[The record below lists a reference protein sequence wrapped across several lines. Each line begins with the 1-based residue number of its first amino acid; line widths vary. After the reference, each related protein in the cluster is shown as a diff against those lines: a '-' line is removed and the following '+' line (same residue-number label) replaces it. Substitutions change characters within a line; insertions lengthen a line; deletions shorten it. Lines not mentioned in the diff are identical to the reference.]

1 MAIYDEWKILI
12 LPLNVIKKKITSA
25 FGFKGM
31 ISSGG
36 PGNEGINL
44 ATWINERID
53 DGTIDVGIG
62 ITDGDKGD
70 ITVTSTGTIWTIDDN
85 SVTNTKAADMLAN
98 SIKSRPFATVG
109 DPFDITLGPNQ
120 TIGRG
125 PTGDILALN
134 LGTNLSISGSTINA
148 AVIASGVPN
157 TPAGTI
163 AATNVQTAINELD
176 TEKQVDILWQ
186 EETSPIGSAGTI
198 HTVKFVGA
206 GVLAESPLADGILTV
221 NIPGGTA
228 YTAGTGINISG
239 GNVISNTAPD
249 QTVVITGATG
259 TYPNF
264 TLPTNEVPLTFTS
277 GLTRTVN
284 TVTNDLI
291 TGKSGGQTIFG
302 GTASGEN
309 LTLSST
315 TNATKGKI
323 IFGSSSAY
331 DGTNMRLG
339 INSTTPTSR
348 LDILTTGI
356 AVAQDNS
363 YGLTLIN
370 TTVAAAGVQQMS
382 PPILWEGQGWKT
394 TATAGS
400 QIVRFIADILPVQGT
415 TSPTGLWQLKS
426 SIDGGAYTNRLT
438 VGSDGSFFA
447 GIAAGNSFTLN
458 ATVGVQM
465 AGGSN
470 GAFRIRTISGGYT
483 TFFTVGQNYDWNS
496 QPGTW
501 VFKNENASFGNNST
515 TGTGGHV
522 VMSETFK
529 PASGT
534 AVYSELTLNPI
545 INQTGSATG
554 ATYGLR
560 INPTLTSVLG
570 VFTGLELNQNA
581 HIAIYQSGSS
591 SNNRFAGQTII
602 GAITAPTTSAAL
614 EVASTTGALLIP
626 RMTTIQRDAL
636 IASDGM
642 ILYNITDSKFQ
653 GREAGA
659 WVNLI

>member
-331 DGTNMRLG
+331 DGSLMFLG
-339 INSTTPTSR
+339 
-348 LDILTTGI
+348 L
-356 AVAQDNS
+356 
-363 YGLTLIN
+363 
-370 TTVAAAGVQQMS
+370 
-382 PPILWEGQGWKT
+382 
-394 TATAGS
+394 
-400 QIVRFIADILPVQGT
+400 GT
-415 TSPTGLWQLKS
+415 TSPGAGLHVAINGAISQPGILGNGTWITGGSTTTNKPYLLIEPAGTTSSTWNTAGTGLGVNALTGFTGNIVDFQLSGASRFRVNSAGLVTTFAGITMS
-426 SIDGGAYTNRLT
+426 SGDFNLSTGGSEIVWAGRMRIEATASGNLRFKNPAGTDFSLLQLGGTTNLYAAIKQLNGNSSNREINFRTANDDGFIATQSLYQRFGSGTPEGVVTAPVGATYHRTDGGAGT
-438 VGSDGSFFA
+438 SFYVKE
-447 GIAAGNSFTLN
+447 S
-458 ATVGVQM
+458 
-465 AGGSN
+465 
-470 GAFRIRTISGGYT
+470 
-483 TFFTVGQNYDWNS
+483 
-496 QPGTW
+496 
-501 VFKNENASFGNNST
+501 
-515 TGTGGHV
+515 GTG
-522 VMSETFK
+522 
-529 PASGT
+529 
-534 AVYSELTLNPI
+534 N
-545 INQTGSATG
+545 TGW
-554 ATYGLR
+554 
-560 INPTLTSVLG
+560 
-570 VFTGLELNQNA
+570 
-581 HIAIYQSGSS
+581 
-591 SNNRFAGQTII
+591 
-602 GAITAPTTSAAL
+602 
-614 EVASTTGALLIP
+614 IP
-626 RMTTIQRDAL
+626 
-636 IASDGM
+636 
-642 ILYNITDSKFQ
+642 K
-653 GREAGA
+653 
-659 WVNLI
+659 